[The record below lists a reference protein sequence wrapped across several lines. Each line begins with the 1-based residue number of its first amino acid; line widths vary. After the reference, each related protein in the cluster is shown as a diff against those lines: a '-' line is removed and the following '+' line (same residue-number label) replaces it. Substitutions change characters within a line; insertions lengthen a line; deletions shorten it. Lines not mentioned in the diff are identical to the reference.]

1 MSASTRWLIAL
12 GWGIPLLVALAVL
25 GAGHRP
31 GGDPWLRS
39 APVLVLLVAPVLP
52 LSLALLGLAWLSG
65 RRRVAAGTA
74 LGRADRAL
82 LAAAATGVVGCLVLA
97 AATALMY
104 VA

>member
-12 GWGIPLLVALAVL
+12 GWGIPLLVAVAVL

-31 GGDPWLRS
+31 GGDPWLVGAR
-39 APVLVLLVAPVLP
+39 VLVLLVAPVLP
-52 LSLALLGLAWLSG
+52 LSLVLLGLAWLAA
-65 RRRVAAGTA
+65 RRRGAAGGG

-82 LAAAATGVVGCLVLA
+82 LSAARLGVAVGLALA
-97 AATALMY
+97 AATVVLY

>member
-1 MSASTRWLIAL
+1 MSASTRWLIGL
-12 GWGIPLLVALAVL
+12 GWGIPALVALAVF

-31 GGDPWLRS
+31 GSDPWLGS

-52 LSLALLGLAWLSG
+52 LSLVLLGLAWLAG
-65 RRRVAAGTA
+65 RRRAAAGA
-74 LGRADRAL
+74 PLGRVDRVL
-82 LAAAATGVVGCLVLA
+82 LAAAAAGVVGCPVLA